1 MSLTPHGPGF
11 SFIDAIEL
19 VADDPPRLRATKF
32 LDPALP
38 FFADHFPQK
47 PIMPGVLII
56 EMAAQTAGALLGRL
70 SASADSPKVAFSLV
84 QVVDFRLRHPARPGD
99 TLVCEVEMEREF
111 GSLAHFGATVRLAGR
126 DEVVA
131 QGKIILA
138 CPPR

>member
-19 VADDPPRLRATKF
+19 VADDPPRLRATKY

-38 FFADHFPQK
+38 FFADHFPQR
-47 PIMPGVLII
+47 PVMPGVLII
-56 EMAAQTAGALLGRL
+56 EMAAQAAGALLGRRST
-70 SASADSPKVAFSLV
+70 SAAEPKVAFSLV
-84 QVVDFRLRHPARPGD
+84 QVMDFRLRHPALPGD

-111 GSLAHFGATVRLAGR
+111 GSLAHFAATLRLAGR
-126 DEVVA
+126 DDIVA

-138 CPPR
+138 RPLP